1 MVSLYVLL
9 LIICTCALT
18 NNLRHFWDHAHVCMH
33 VSHNKI
39 LGVYMF
45 GKKAAHTGMTSCQC
59 CSGLTCVLMLIVC
72 VQIEGLGRLWAQT
85 HMHVCVCACMGP

>member
-1 MVSLYVLL
+1 M
-9 LIICTCALT
+9 
-18 NNLRHFWDHAHVCMH
+18 CMH

-85 HMHVCVCACMGP
+85 HMHVCVCMYGPLNTVCVYMLGKQHIPA